1 MLPAPIAAATAGVT
15 ACSIAVATLGASVF
29 ASPCGREQA
38 DASSAIATIHGP
50 TLNGGRN
57 NRSGT
62 VRADTWGVS
71 QSLAAL
77 APSRVSQS
85 DSRVAVRLASTVSEA
100 DSYNSAMARS
110 AFREQ
115 MLRAREDAIVS
126 SVNRLLAEKGFE
138 AMTVDEVAADVGIA
152 KASLYKHFTSK
163 EELAAAAMIR
173 VLERALAFTEKLAA
187 DENLKSIAR
196 LEAVARWTL
205 EVQLA
210 GEIPSLPAQ
219 NSTLRNAL
227 MANRGYLDR
236 LFEVSDRLGAW
247 ITAAQADGEIDRQ
260 LPAEVV
266 LYTLFARACD
276 PVLGLL
282 KAGGQHSDEQIV
294 EWLLRTCFRG
304 LVGAQA

>member
-1 MLPAPIAAATAGVT
+1 
-15 ACSIAVATLGASVF
+15 
-29 ASPCGREQA
+29 
-38 DASSAIATIHGP
+38 
-50 TLNGGRN
+50 
-57 NRSGT
+57 
-62 VRADTWGVS
+62 
-71 QSLAAL
+71 
-77 APSRVSQS
+77 
-85 DSRVAVRLASTVSEA
+85 
-100 DSYNSAMARS
+100 MARS

-187 DENLKSIAR
+187 DESLRPIAR

-210 GEIPSLPAQ
+210 GEMPSLPAQ

-227 MANRGYLDR
+227 VANRGYLDR